1 MLMRSGFHKAAAAAL
16 SQLLQFG
23 VPSIDQRT
31 LACPCGD
38 QARYLQLRSK
48 TILTVVGNVKV
59 SRPYYLCSKCHCG
72 QFPVDAEL
80 DIAGTEFSPG
90 VRRMQATVGQHA
102 PFDQG
107 RKQMKDLAGL
117 EVTTKSIERNA
128 EAIGADIAACE
139 QREIG
144 KAIQLDL
151 PLIVGE

>member
-1 MLMRSGFHKAAAAAL
+1 MFRQSEGA
-16 SQLLQFG
+16 FG
-23 VPSIDQRT
+23 YCTCEIYGLGGPTIDQRT

-48 TILTVVGNVKV
+48 TILTVVGNLKV
-59 SRPYYLCSKCHCG
+59 SRPYYLCPKCHCG

-117 EVTTKSIERNA
+117 EVPPNPSNAMPRPLERISLHVSNA
-128 EAIGADIAACE
+128 RSAKRFNWIF
-139 QREIG
+139 R
-144 KAIQLDL
+144 
-151 PLIVGE
+151 